1 MILCRVSFLNSA
13 SIGLA
18 CLFAIGCTKATN
30 QGDSDVNTNAS
41 SAAAV
46 AARGAEKKKIKPEDN
61 FIAVLAD
68 KITGKT
74 WLKDFDAKIE
84 KIPPSSTYLSPDG
97 KIRNS
102 ADASKFCPLFK
113 GDKIYL
119 TDERPS
125 NYKDNHIYLKIDHIE
140 RGAKGIKY
148 LEEVRTTAA
157 DLKPV
162 PDTTTTMQNTAPKP
176 SVPAQVQDN
185 VPVTS
190 MEVSGTE
197 SAKEAEKAT
206 PLATNTELISF
217 ECKNKSGWLY
227 VPHLQE
233 SDISKLSEGECCT
246 FPLKFVPGEFC
257 EGDPVKGFG
266 AGRTSGDGT
275 FRQHAAC
282 DLYGDVG
289 AGIYAVD
296 DGKVIDYYDFYLG
309 TNALVVQHP
318 TFLVRYG
325 EVSGTVSGIG
335 VDSIVKKGQKI
346 AFIGRLEGLSYSM
359 LHFEMYSGNASGSLS
374 NDALPFKRRS
384 DLVNP
389 IPHIKKW
396 LKNLPN

>member
-1 MILCRVSFLNSA
+1 MVQCRVSFLNRA
-13 SIGLA
+13 SISLA
-18 CLFAIGCTKATN
+18 CLFAIGCTKPTNPGDSAVATN
-30 QGDSDVNTNAS
+30 
-41 SAAAV
+41 AAAV

-61 FIAVLAD
+61 FIAVLGD
-68 KITGKT
+68 KITEKT

-113 GDKIYL
+113 GDKLYL

-148 LEEVRTTAA
+148 LEEVRTSAA
-157 DLKPV
+157 DLKPAS
-162 PDTTTTMQNTAPKP
+162 DTATTIQNTAPK
-176 SVPAQVQDN
+176 SADPAQVQEN
-185 VPVTS
+185 QPVTS
-190 MEVSGTE
+190 MEAAGTE
-197 SAKEAEKAT
+197 AAKESEKASI
-206 PLATNTELISF
+206 PAANTELISF

-246 FPLKFVPGEFC
+246 FPLKLVPSEFC

-266 AGRTSGDGT
+266 AGRTSSDGS

-296 DGKVIDYYDFYLG
+296 DGKVLDFYDFYLG
-309 TNALVVQHP
+309 TYALVVQHP
-318 TFLVRYG
+318 GFLIRYG
-325 EVSGTVSGIG
+325 EVSGVVGGIG
-335 VDSIVKKGQKI
+335 AGSIVKKGQKI
-346 AFIGRLEGLSYSM
+346 ALIGRLEGLSYSM
-359 LHFEMYSGNASGSLS
+359 LHFEMYSGNASGELS
-374 NDALPFKRRS
+374 NDQLPFKRRS

-389 IPHIKKW
+389 IPQIKKW